1 MSYERAK
8 ALLNRSVSRPTL
20 YTVRLPNTWVSN
32 ETNRYLDFFCTQTA
46 IPETRVETVFANGH
60 DFQGIVREQPT
71 FMMFGKPLSL
81 TIIENS
87 DYTTYSEL
95 RNWIGGTTINAAQQQ
110 VGTLG
115 RSQRMRYYDQF
126 TADMKIIKLEQTG
139 PTFAGQIGY
148 REVME
153 VNFINAYPINI
164 GAISLNSAAEN
175 QYTTFQADF
184 TYESYSITY
193 PQGGSELVRQV
204 ARNIARVV

>member
-1 MSYERAK
+1 M
-8 ALLNRSVSRPTL
+8 NRSVSRPTL
-20 YTVRLPNTWVSN
+20 YTVRLPNTWVSS
-32 ETNRYLDFFCTQTA
+32 ETNRYLDFFCSQTA

-95 RNWIGGTTINAAQQQ
+95 RNWIGGTTQNSEQFQ

-115 RSQRMRYYDQF
+115 RSQRMEYYDTF

-139 PTFAGQIGY
+139 PTFAGQLGY

-164 GAISLNSAAEN
+164 GAINLNSGATD
-175 QYTTFQADF
+175 QFTTFQADF

-193 PQGGSELVRQV
+193 PQGGSAAIRNV
-204 ARNIARVV
+204 ARNIANLVR

>member
-1 MSYERAK
+1 M
-8 ALLNRSVSRPTL
+8 NRSVSRPTL
-20 YTVRLPNTWVSN
+20 YTVRLPNTWVSSD
-32 ETNRYLDFFCTQTA
+32 TNRYLDFFCSQTA

-87 DYTTYSEL
+87 DYSTFAEL
-95 RNWIGGTTINAAQQQ
+95 RNWISGTTINANQQQ

-126 TADMKIIKLEQTG
+126 TADMQIIKLEQTG

-164 GAISLNSAAEN
+164 GAIN
-175 QYTTFQADF
+175 
-184 TYESYSITY
+184 
-193 PQGGSELVRQV
+193 
-204 ARNIARVV
+204 

>member
-1 MSYERAK
+1 M
-8 ALLNRSVSRPTL
+8 NRSVSRPTL
-20 YTVRLPNTWVSN
+20 YTVRLPNTWVSSD
-32 ETNRYLDFFCTQTA
+32 TNRYLDFFCTQTA

-87 DYTTYSEL
+87 DYTSYSEL
-95 RNWIGGTTINAAQQQ
+95 RNWINGTTQNAEQFQ

-115 RSQRMRYYDQF
+115 RSQRMEYYDTF

-164 GAISLNSAAEN
+164 GAINLNSAAEN
-175 QYTTFQADF
+175 QFTTFQADF

-193 PQGGSELVRQV
+193 PQGGSAAVRNI
-204 ARNIARVV
+204 ARNIANLVR